1 MLTLFYCENSCSY
14 APHILLYET
23 GHELIAKRINLLK
36 GDQNKQDFL
45 KVNPKGRV
53 PALQSPDGFLTET
66 PAILTYIA
74 QIFPE
79 KHLVPSKPFELVLAQ
94 SFNMFI
100 SSTVH
105 VAHAHKHRGT
115 RWADEKMLRLT

>member
-1 MLTLFYCENSCSY
+1 M
-14 APHILLYET
+14 LYET
-23 GHELIAKRINLLK
+23 GHEFIAKRINLLK
-36 GDQNKQDFL
+36 GDENKYDFL
-45 KVNPKGRV
+45 TVNPKGRV

-66 PAILTYIA
+66 PAILIYIA

-79 KHLVPSKPFELVLAQ
+79 KHLVPSEPFELAMAQ

-105 VAHAHKHRGT
+105 VAHAHKLRGA
-115 RWADEKMLRLT
+115 RWADEKMPRLT